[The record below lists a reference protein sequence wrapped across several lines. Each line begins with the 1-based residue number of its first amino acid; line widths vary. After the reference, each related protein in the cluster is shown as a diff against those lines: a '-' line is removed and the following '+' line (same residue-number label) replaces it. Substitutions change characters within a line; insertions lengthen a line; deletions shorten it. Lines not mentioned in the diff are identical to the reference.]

1 MLTILHGDH
10 QLQSRNALYAAL
22 ERAKTQGREITRIEA
37 KQLEPGSLFTMA
49 GAQSLFGESAVI
61 VINELHSLPKS
72 KKKEALIEE
81 VAQAAAHQ
89 LILWEKKQLSAT
101 ELKHFAGA
109 QVQLFQPARVMFTW
123 LGSVTGQPNTA
134 LKSKNLSL
142 LKQAIETD
150 GEQFCFAMLV
160 RQVRLLMDAKAEH
173 SSTSSPKLLS
183 QAEQLSWPQLF
194 WLHKQLLLIDEKQKN
209 SDTPFNL
216 SGQLELLIVEL

>member
-1 MLTILHGDH
+1 
-10 QLQSRNALYAAL
+10 
-22 ERAKTQGREITRIEA
+22 
-37 KQLEPGSLFTMA
+37 
-49 GAQSLFGESAVI
+49 
-61 VINELHSLPKS
+61 LPKS